1 MQKGCNMGGRL
12 LNLDV
17 LYTGWGR
24 FLYSVHN
31 PKGSLNGT
39 LCLESSE
46 RIITESKEYAMGKIY
61 SGRHTSYSDQVAV
74 FEDGK
79 IYSGRHASYSDQVGV
94 IEGGK
99 VYRGRHASYSDQ
111 VGVIENG
118 KVYRGRHTSYSDQV
132 GVIEGSKIYSGRHT
146 SYSDQIGVVEGGY
159 ATASAAAAYL
169 LLL

>member
-1 MQKGCNMGGRL
+1 MGGRL

-31 PKGSLNGT
+31 PKGSLNVT

-46 RIITESKEYAMGKIY
+46 RIITESKEHTMG
-61 SGRHTSYSDQVAV
+61 
-74 FEDGK
+74 
-79 IYSGRHASYSDQVGV
+79 
-94 IEGGK
+94 
-99 VYRGRHASYSDQ
+99 
-111 VGVIENG
+111 
-118 KVYRGRHTSYSDQV
+118 
-132 GVIEGSKIYSGRHT
+132 KIYSGRHT